1 MSTDRLLT
9 VGEAMVRLSTQ
20 SNEPLVAAHG
30 FDVSVGGAELNVAIA
45 ASQMGLPSAW
55 MSRLPDDALGEK
67 IIQHAQRFGVETIVD
82 VGPERVGLYFAEIAP
97 EPRGVT
103 VTYDREYSGACA
115 MTADNF
121 DLTGQVQAS
130 SCLYSSGITFAL
142 GEGSRELVKA
152 LFSTSDSVRRYF
164 EVNHR
169 SKLASPEDTRTWVR
183 ELLPE
188 IDVLFA
194 SSFDLDELLGLGST
208 PQEASQKAIA
218 EFGLEWVV
226 VSDRKGRVGGIGSN
240 RIQVFG
246 PEMEVS
252 GEAEGRI
259 VDPIG
264 AGDAGAGAFIAC
276 LEEAG
281 DPAWAAQQAV
291 RASAWK
297 QTHFGDAACFQRKD
311 IVEFD
316 ERRIRR

>member
-1 MSTDRLLT
+1 MSADRLLT

-20 SNEPLVAAHG
+20 GNEPLAAAQG

-45 ASQMGLPSAW
+45 ASQMGLSAAW
-55 MSRLPDDALGEK
+55 MSRLPDGALGEK
-67 IIQHAQRFGVETIVD
+67 IIQHARRFGVDPIVD

-103 VTYDREYSGACA
+103 VTYDREHSGSRVMAA
-115 MTADNF
+115 ENF
-121 DLTGQVQAS
+121 DISGEVKAS

-142 GEGSRELVKA
+142 GGGPRELVKA
-152 LFSTSDSVRRYF
+152 LFSKSDSVRRYF

-183 ELLPE
+183 ELLPDV
-188 IDVLFA
+188 DVLFA
-194 SSFDLDELLGLGST
+194 SSFDLDELLGLGPT
-208 PQEASQKAIA
+208 PQEASRKAIA

-226 VSDRKGRVGGIGSN
+226 VSDRKGRVGGMGSN

-246 PEMEVS
+246 PDIDVS
-252 GEAEGRI
+252 DEAEGRI

-281 DPAWAAQQAV
+281 DPAWAAKQAV

-297 QTHFGDAACFQRKD
+297 QTHFGDAACFQRSD
-311 IVEFD
+311 IIEFD